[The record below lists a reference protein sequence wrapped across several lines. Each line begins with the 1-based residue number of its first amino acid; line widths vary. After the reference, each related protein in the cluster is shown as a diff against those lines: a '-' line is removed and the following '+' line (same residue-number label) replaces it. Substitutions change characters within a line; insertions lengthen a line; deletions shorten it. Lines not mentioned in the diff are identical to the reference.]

1 MNITEIMEAERKKKL
16 AAIERTPLNM
26 LMEGEKCC
34 NRAFAKLGR
43 GRLLDKMTSFTCETC
58 GQEYRFDD
66 ASSHCSGVGIRRW
79 VPHVWTEL
87 RRTEL
92 RR

>member
-16 AAIERTPLNM
+16 GAIERTPLNM
-26 LMEGEKCC
+26 LMEGGKCC

-43 GRLLDKMTSFTCETC
+43 NRLLDKMTSFTCEKC

-79 VPHVWTEL
+79 FPHVWTEV
-87 RRTEL
+87 RRAEL